1 MKKQLSIVLPVYN
14 EKESLSLMIKILNS
28 TLDFEN
34 EILIVYDNEDDN
46 SIPEAKKLQHQFDN
60 LVLIH
65 NKLGKGVKYALQAG
79 VNNSKYENILITAVD
94 EIFPI
99 LSIEKM
105 LNMIVKNN
113 YDFVSGTRY
122 KNGGK
127 RLGGSLLGHFL
138 SRIANKSFCFITKC
152 PMSDLTTGIKMFKKS
167 FYQKVEISTNPIGWV
182 FAFELSI
189 KAYTMNLK
197 VGEVPLISVDRLFG
211 GESTFRLGKWVKE
224 YLKCYLWGLKQIF
237 YRKKKDGNE

>member
-46 SIPEAKKLQHQFDN
+46 SIPEAKKLQNQFDN
-60 LVLIH
+60 LVLVH

-79 VNNSKYENILITAVD
+79 VNNSKYDNILITAVD

-122 KNGGK
+122 INGGI

-138 SRIANKSFCFITKC
+138 SRIANKSFCLITKC

-167 FYQKVEISTNPIGWV
+167 FYQKIEISTNPIGWV

-211 GESTFRLGKWVKE
+211 GSSTFKFGPWLKE
-224 YLKCYLWGLKQIF
+224 YLRWFFWGLKKIKN
-237 YRKKKDGNE
+237 KK